1 MESLTSHLHSRLREG
16 RVSIHF
22 IAPDTIASVGTILS
36 ISSEQKNRLLYEMEK
51 ETISF
56 RGKLN
61 SYLVVS
67 LRRSRTRN
75 REKNKIDALHSA
87 EKCVDVYNGR

>member
-36 ISSEQKNRLLYEMEK
+36 ISSEQKNRMRWK

-61 SYLVVS
+61 SYLVS